1 MDVETLNTFL
11 LVGALVLFAAVVAVY
26 VTARIGLPSLVLYL
40 LIGVLL
46 GEAVVGIRFDN
57 AELAQ
62 ALAFGALVIILAEG
76 V

>member
-1 MDVETLNTFL
+1 LDVETLNTFL